1 MGRGDVCGFRFAAAH
16 PQAFWSMTP
25 RELSAAIGPWP
36 LCLIPPRARRSTR

>member
-1 MGRGDVCGFRFAAAH
+1 
-16 PQAFWSMTP
+16 MTP